1 MRKWNLASS
10 ISIWYFFPELKKVNL
25 PNKKVQKS
33 CFYIK
38 SGSIQ
43 ESHFHLCSYVSHLV
57 GMENYL
63 VLHRMNIDHR
73 KWIPKQAKLAWDMIT
88 SEKMIR
94 NLDVQVLCKILI
106 HWFTYVL
113 FSYSDIFA
121 CQFRISNIHVS
132 GIYCTHI
139 QSWPTDINALVKLTI
154 YKTNCFWLTYSNS
167 HSS

>member
-1 MRKWNLASS
+1 MIDICSKDEFIRYKFKKNSNTDVTYSS
-10 ISIWYFFPELKKVNL
+10 SCANETLQVLFQSELKKVNL

-63 VLHRMNIDHR
+63 VLHSMNIDHR

-94 NLDVQVLCKILI
+94 NLDVHVLCKILI
-106 HWFTYVL
+106 HFFTYVL

-121 CQFRISNIHVS
+121 SQFKIHVS
-132 GIYCTHI
+132 DIYCTHI
-139 QSWPTDINALVKLTI
+139 QSWPTDINA
-154 YKTNCFWLTYSNS
+154 
-167 HSS
+167 